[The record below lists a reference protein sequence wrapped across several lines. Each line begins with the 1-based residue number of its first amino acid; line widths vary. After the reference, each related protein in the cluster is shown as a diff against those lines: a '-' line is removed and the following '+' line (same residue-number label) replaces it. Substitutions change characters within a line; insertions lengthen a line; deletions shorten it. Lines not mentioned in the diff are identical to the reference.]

1 MMIKTG
7 YLHLLNGETRWLS
20 LSDKEFD
27 TIHDQF
33 GEFLENNIM
42 KLVKNHDRQRGVFK
56 EESFIGEKVAAYQRQ
71 ELNLYDI
78 STIIARRISSKRDS
92 YELKGKLALFIMEVY
107 HSGKHYLLGIE
118 VKRMAKYEIICTDD
132 ETSYSVDSNN
142 MILSNATPKSSTLF
156 MIDLTNLE
164 LTLLENGDST
174 GWIYANEIFE
184 AEMENS
190 LNENLILARVEFYQT
205 LTKIEGR
212 VVTLHDIESEDNLEK
227 IEYVNRFEVMI
238 DHQLSR
244 DGRVDFKQI
253 SNDLFF
259 EDSSRKR
266 EFVHRL
272 ENKAIPLI
280 IERLSDAKIE
290 LMIINRKAKDKRLKL
305 KNGIEIIVP
314 EDCEEI
320 GPIHIQE
327 VDGELVEVEESE

>member
-1 MMIKTG
+1 
-7 YLHLLNGETRWLS
+7 
-20 LSDKEFD
+20 
-27 TIHDQF
+27 
-33 GEFLENNIM
+33 
-42 KLVKNHDRQRGVFK
+42 
-56 EESFIGEKVAAYQRQ
+56 
-71 ELNLYDI
+71 
-78 STIIARRISSKRDS
+78 
-92 YELKGKLALFIMEVY
+92 
-107 HSGKHYLLGIE
+107 
-118 VKRMAKYEIICTDD
+118 
-132 ETSYSVDSNN
+132 
-142 MILSNATPKSSTLF
+142 
-156 MIDLTNLE
+156 
-164 LTLLENGDST
+164 
-174 GWIYANEIFE
+174 
-184 AEMENS
+184 MENS
-190 LNENLILARVEFYQT
+190 LNENLNLARVEFYQT

-290 LMIINRKAKDKRLKL
+290 LMMINRKAKDKRLKL